1 VEASGACDGVCFYGI
16 MREVSEQHQAERALR
31 DLLLS
36 SSFDLRVHA
45 QNIQARGIAD
55 LLLALRRLM
64 WAHRHRLRRSYC
76 ATARASAP
84 TRRRRFWPTLCS
96 AAAIC
101 CLASYPT

>member
-1 VEASGACDGVCFYGI
+1 

-55 LLLALRRLM
+55 VLLALRRLM
-64 WAHRHRLRRSYC
+64 WAPLRRFTDTGC
-76 ATARASAP
+76 VAATARP
-84 TRRRRFWPTLCS
+84 REHLLVMWRWQTR
-96 AAAIC
+96 
-101 CLASYPT
+101 